1 MAVLDVIKEV
11 ELKADAYLVINT
23 LLSIGLNIAGVY
35 SGFIFSTYI
44 WRLITCPC

>member
-23 LLSIGLNIAGVY
+23 LLSIGLNITGIY
-35 SGFIFSTYI
+35 SGIWLSTYI
-44 WRLITCPC
+44 WRLLTCC